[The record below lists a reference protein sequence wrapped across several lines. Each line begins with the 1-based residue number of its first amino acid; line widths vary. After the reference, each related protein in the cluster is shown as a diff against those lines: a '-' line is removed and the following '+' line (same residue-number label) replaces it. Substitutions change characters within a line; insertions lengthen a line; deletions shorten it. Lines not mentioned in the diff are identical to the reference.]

1 MLRAV
6 DALSCT
12 LCGASYPV
20 RELDHSKT
28 LRCLRCGSSLR
39 AGAPRPVELPPVL
52 PPPGKA
58 VDRVGKYRLV
68 RQIGRGGTGVVHEA
82 QDTASG
88 TRVAVKVLFV
98 DPGATPA
105 EAASDRE
112 RFSREA
118 RACLTLPA
126 HPNVVALRDAGVE
139 DDTYFLCMDLVD
151 GAPLHEWRRVG
162 PPKLARQIEVLRD
175 VALGLEHVHA
185 HGIIH
190 RDLKPENVLVDKAG
204 RPRLTD
210 FGLARLVDASGASS
224 STGTG
229 VVVGTPTYVSPEQA
243 LKPAGV
249 DRRTDVF
256 SMGVMLYETLTGL
269 LPFTGKSTV
278 GILMSVMNDTPLPP
292 SATPLGKQ
300 RREVDPAIDAICLK
314 AMSKSREDRHPS
326 AKALADALDAWLGR
340 R

>member
-1 MLRAV
+1 M
-6 DALSCT
+6 
-12 LCGASYPV
+12 CGASYPV

-39 AGAPRPVELPPVL
+39 AGAAKPIELPPVL
-52 PPPGKA
+52 PVAPKA
-58 VDRVGKYRLV
+58 VDRVGKYRLL
-68 RQIGRGGTGVVHEA
+68 RQIGRGATGVVHEA
-82 QDTASG
+82 QDTTSG
-88 TRVAVKVLFV
+88 ARVAVKVLFV

-118 RACLTLPA
+118 RACLALPP
-126 HPNVVALRDAGVE
+126 HPHVVALRDAGVV
-139 DDTYFLCMDLVD
+139 DDTWFLCMDLVE
-151 GAPLHEWRRVG
+151 GPPLHEWRRVG
-162 PPKLARQIEVLRD
+162 PPPLRKQIEVLRD
-175 VALGLEHVHA
+175 VAVGLEHVHA

-190 RDLKPENVLVDKAG
+190 RDLKPENVLLGTDG

-243 LKPAGV
+243 LKPTGV

-256 SMGVMLYETLTGL
+256 SLGVMLYETLTGL

-292 SATPLGKQ
+292 SKTPLGKQ
-300 RREVDPAIDAICLK
+300 RREIDPAIDAICLK
-314 AMSKSREDRHPS
+314 AMSKSREDRHPT
-326 AKALADALDAWLGR
+326 AKALAEALAAWLAKR
-340 R
+340 